1 VPEENTAA
9 TSAFEP
15 AADLVAG
22 LPAGAEA
29 VLAALGSAWVVLDR
43 DDRVIRSSPS
53 ALPYGLVR
61 RQRLRVDTLL
71 VLARQVRRDQKV
83 REIEIEVPRGH
94 RGTELLSLDVRL
106 APLADSVLVMAED
119 RTALRRLDAV
129 RRDFV
134 ANVSHELKT
143 PVGALVLL
151 AEAVLG
157 SADDPEAVRRFA
169 GRMQHESG
177 RLTMMV
183 QDLISLSRLQSN
195 DPLRGAKIVNVDDV
209 VSDAVDTTH
218 LEADA
223 RQIRLEVR
231 GQHGLSVLGDE
242 DQLAIAVRNL
252 IANAINYSP
261 DHTRVTIGVSLV
273 DGVVEVGVADQGIGI
288 PERDLE
294 RIFERFYRVDPARSR
309 ATGGTG
315 LGLSIVKHVS
325 TNHGGEVRVWSSE
338 GAGSTFTL
346 RLPAHAEE
354 WTEVVSQPVHPVE
367 AGAGFPEQHEVLP

>member
-1 VPEENTAA
+1 MPEEKSGAA
-9 TSAFEP
+9 KAAPQKSA
-15 AADLVAG
+15 
-22 LPAGAEA
+22 LPAGAED
-29 VLAALGSAWVVLDR
+29 VLAALRSAWIVLDR
-43 DDRVIRSSPS
+43 TDRVVRSSPS

-61 RQRLRVDTLL
+61 GKRLRIDTLL
-71 VLARQVRRDQKV
+71 VLARQVRRDGQV

-94 RGTELLSLDVRL
+94 RGTELVSLDVRI
-106 APLADSVLVMAED
+106 APLGDSVLVLAED
-119 RTALRRLDAV
+119 HTALRRLDAV

-143 PVGALVLL
+143 PVGALALL

-157 SADDPEAVRRFA
+157 SADDPAAVRRFA
-169 GRMQHESG
+169 GRMQHESN
-177 RLTMMV
+177 RLTLMV
-183 QDLISLSRLQSN
+183 QDLISLSRLQNS
-195 DPLRGAKIVNVDDV
+195 DPLRGASIVNVDDV
-209 VSDAVDTTH
+209 VAEAVDTTH

-242 DQLAIAVRNL
+242 EQLSTAVRNL

-261 DHTRVTIGVSLV
+261 DHTRVTIGVSMV
-273 DGVVEVGVADQGIGI
+273 DSVVEIGVADQGIGI
-288 PERDLE
+288 PEPDLE

-325 TNHGGEVRVWSSE
+325 VNHGGEVRVWSSE
-338 GAGSTFTL
+338 GSGSTFTL
-346 RLPAHAEE
+346 RLPAHTDSWQAL
-354 WTEVVSQPVHPVE
+354 SGDQDNDQPE
-367 AGAGFPEQHEVLP
+367 ANQSLSDQHEVLP